1 MLEHYYLRRPTQ
13 DDIDAVLALMIRC
26 DKRDVGFP
34 DSDLT
39 DLRDDWERIDL
50 SQDAWLAVDKQGVLQ
65 GYGAVLPWSTGK
77 IVAVYDAPGAED
89 SDLFL
94 SLIVL
99 CEGRARTILREAD
112 DPKKQT
118 LVSYISASVEHQ
130 KQVLADAGYT
140 VTKHIFNLHRDLAD
154 DIPAPVWPDGVTL
167 RGVSPGADDRALHA
181 LIQDAFDKPGR
192 TPQPFDEWQT
202 YMMHPGRF
210 IPELWFLLETENE
223 LIGCVLC
230 YEYPALG
237 WVRQLAVCADHRGA
251 GLGRM
256 LLQHA
261 FTVFKER
268 GFPKVGLA
276 VESENETANKLY
288 QNAGMR
294 EVVHLHEYSKKII

>member
-1 MLEHYYLRRPTQ
+1 MLENYYLRRPSQ

-26 DKRDVGFP
+26 DERDVGFP
-34 DSDLT
+34 DSDLA
-39 DLRDDWERIDL
+39 DLRADWESIDL
-50 SQDAWLAVDKQGVLQ
+50 SQDAWLAIDKHRVLQ
-65 GYGAVLPWSTGK
+65 GYGAVLSWSSGK
-77 IVAVYDAPGAED
+77 IVAVYDAPGAEND
-89 SDLFL
+89 DLFL
-94 SLIVL
+94 SLTVL

-118 LVSYISASVEHQ
+118 LVSYISASVGHQ

-154 DIPAPVWPDGVTL
+154 DTPAPVWPDGVTL
-167 RGVSPGADDRALHA
+167 RGVNPGADDRALHT
-181 LIQDAFDKPGR
+181 LIQDAFAKPGR

-210 IPELWFLLETENE
+210 IPELWFLVETENE
-223 LIGCVLC
+223 LIGCVLS
-230 YEYPALG
+230 YEYPDLG
-237 WVRQLAVCADHRGA
+237 WVRQLAVRADHRGA
-251 GLGRM
+251 GFGRM

-261 FTVFKER
+261 FSVFKER

-294 EVVHLHEYSKKII
+294 EVVHLHEYSKKIT